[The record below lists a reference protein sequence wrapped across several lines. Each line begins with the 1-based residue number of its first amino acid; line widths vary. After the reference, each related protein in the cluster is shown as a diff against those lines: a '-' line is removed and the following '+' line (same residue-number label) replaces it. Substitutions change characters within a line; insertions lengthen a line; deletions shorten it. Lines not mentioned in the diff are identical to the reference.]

1 MQPIVVSISSVP
13 SDVGNYSGL
22 IQTVVDTLK
31 DESLEE
37 RVPDFIRLAE
47 ARFNRLLYPVDDETT
62 TTLSAT
68 VANEG
73 KIALPDDF
81 KKARTLTYSASGRY
95 VTLKQLGPDD
105 FRTRFL
111 GATANPPEAFC
122 VVNNQLWVGPTP
134 DATYSLSLVYV
145 EGIPNLSP
153 SNQTNW
159 LIENHPDLY
168 YFGALMYAE
177 LDGWNDERAHD
188 FDGAVDRIIEEIKFA
203 DAQRRT
209 SNVDDVPGAYF

>member
-1 MQPIVVSISSVP
+1 MQPLVVSISSVP

-37 RVPDFIRLAE
+37 RIPDFIRLAE

-68 VANEG
+68 VANAG
-73 KIALPDDF
+73 KISLPDDF
-81 KKARTLTYSASGRY
+81 KKARTLTYSGSGNY
-95 VTLKQLGPDD
+95 VTLKQLSPDD
-105 FRTRFL
+105 FRERFL
-111 GATANPPEAFC
+111 GATAGEPEAYSIL
-122 VVNNQLWVGPTP
+122 NNQLWVGPTP

-145 EGIPNLSP
+145 EGIPTLSI

-203 DAQRRT
+203 DAQRRN
-209 SNVDDVPGAYF
+209 SNVDDVTGTYF

>member
-1 MQPIVVSISSVP
+1 MPIVVSISSVP

-47 ARFNRLLYPVDDETT
+47 ARFNRLLYPIDDETT

-68 VANEG
+68 VANAG
-73 KIALPDDF
+73 KISLPDDF
-81 KKARTLTYSASGRY
+81 KKARTLTFNSGSGNY
-95 VTLKQLGPDD
+95 VVLKQLSPDD
-105 FRTRFL
+105 FQARFL
-111 GATANPPEAFC
+111 NDETGEPQAYSIL
-122 VVNNQLWVGPTP
+122 NNQLWVGPTP
-134 DATYSLSLVYV
+134 AATYSLSLVYV
-145 EGIPNLSP
+145 EGIPTLSQ

-168 YFGALMYAE
+168 FFGALMYAE

-188 FDGAVDRIIEEIKFA
+188 FDGAVDRIIAEIKFA

-209 SNVDDVPGAYF
+209 NNVDDVPGTYF

>member
-1 MQPIVVSISSVP
+1 MPIVVSISSVP

-37 RVPDFIRLAE
+37 RVPDFIRLFE
-47 ARFNRLLYPVDDETT
+47 ALANRLLYPIDDETT

-68 VANEG
+68 AANEG
-73 KIALPDDF
+73 KISLPDDF
-81 KKARTLTYSASGRY
+81 KKARSLTYSASGNN

-105 FRTRFL
+105 FQARFL
-111 GATANPPEAFC
+111 GATSGEPEAYC
-122 VVNNQLWVGPTP
+122 IVNNQLHVGPTP
-134 DATYSLSLVYV
+134 ASTYSLSLVYV

-159 LIENHPDLY
+159 LIENHPDV
-168 YFGALMYAE
+168 YFHGTLMYAE
-177 LDGWNDERAHD
+177 LDGWNDERSRNFAETTLE
-188 FDGAVDRIIEEIKFA
+188 IIEQIKFA
-203 DAQRRT
+203 DAQRRN
-209 SNVDDVPGAYF
+209 SNIEDVPGTYF